1 MHDDD
6 TEMPQSVR
14 NYEKRLYRHR
24 QLYWRAILPS
34 VLVIGAG
41 YALGYLTEALLLA
54 LLGVTIVILVMLRE
68 MIDVLGYLGVQQ
80 REARSVARPCGV
92 NSSIPMLNPG
102 SNPSSNPK
110 SDRGAA
116 I

>member
-1 MHDDD
+1 M
-6 TEMPQSVR
+6 
-14 NYEKRLYRHR
+14 
-24 QLYWRAILPS
+24 
-34 VLVIGAG
+34 LVIGAG

-116 I
+116 IQLGRAMRRSRRLRRDSQSQCVVNNRALVTGY

>member
-1 MHDDD
+1 MQDDD

-24 QLYWRAILPS
+24 QLYWQALLPS

-41 YALGYLTEALLLA
+41 YALGYLMEALLLA
-54 LLGVTIVILVMLRE
+54 LLGVTIVMLVMLRE

-80 REARSVARPCGV
+80 REAALSREALRRELVGTHIDPRGRS
-92 NSSIPMLNPG
+92 G
-102 SNPSSNPK
+102 SGDS
-110 SDRGAA
+110 AE
-116 I
+116 

>member
-41 YALGYLTEALLLA
+41 YALGYLTEALLLT
-54 LLGVTIVILVMLRE
+54 LLGVTIVMLVMLRE

-80 REARSVARPCGV
+80 REAALSREALRRELVETRIEPKIDARRSD
-92 NSSIPMLNPG
+92 STE
-102 SNPSSNPK
+102 
-110 SDRGAA
+110 
-116 I
+116 